1 MNSPQV
7 PDATATANAQTQSNI
22 STAKAQQNL
31 NQVNQVTPT
40 GTLTYSQDGTNPDGT
55 PKTTATTALNAPTQQ
70 LLTSGQTGAQNLL
83 NQITSNTTNPQTLS
97 QQTQTQLDDLAS
109 QRLDPALAK
118 QRASLEQ
125 RLANQHIAPG
135 SEAYNN
141 AITLDSQGAN
151 DARNNLILSGYSTAN
166 NAAMNQSNLP
176 YNQLASLLTGNQTNS
191 VNPTNTPQAGV
202 QGTDTSGL
210 INQQYQNQLS
220 QTNATNNAI
229 GSAAGTIGGWLFSD
243 EKTKTDIHATGGK
256 TQDGIPLKTFRYKGS
271 PMMNLGVTAQ
281 DAEKK
286 RPDAVKSVNGTKAVN
301 YSAIGSP
308 MLQLGKKAA

>member
-1 MNSPQV
+1 MNTPQV
-7 PDATATANAQTQSNI
+7 PSATKAAAAQTKSNVD
-22 STAKAQQNL
+22 TAKAQQNL

-40 GTLTYSQDGTNPDGT
+40 GSLTYTQNGTNPDGT

-83 NQITSNTTNPQTLS
+83 NQINTNTTNPQTLS

-118 QRASLEQ
+118 QRTSLEQ

-141 AITLDSQGAN
+141 AITLDTQGAN

-166 NAAMNQSNLP
+166 QAALNQSNLP
-176 YNQLASLLTGNQTNS
+176 YNQLASLLTGNQTAS
-191 VNPTNTPQAGV
+191 VNPTSTPQAGV

-229 GSAAGTIGGWLFSD
+229 GSAAGTIGGWLFSSPSL
-243 EKTKTDIHATGGK
+243 KTDVHETGME
-256 TQDGIPLKTFRYKGS
+256 TRDGIPMKEFRYKGS
-271 PMMNLGVTAQ
+271 PMMQLGVMAP
-281 DAEKK
+281 DVKK
-286 RPDAVKSVNGTKAVN
+286 VRPDAVRKVGGVSQVN
-301 YSAIGSP
+301 YDKIGSP
-308 MLQLGKKAA
+308 MLALGKKAA